1 MREKKG
7 DTMPDMTTDVQSRD
21 ISTLFNQLPDYHVC
35 PLWTTFMEEAV
46 PVAPK
51 PKAIPYLWSYEKL
64 RPALMEAGR
73 LVTAKEAERRVLMFV
88 NPALET
94 PHTTDTLFAGLQLI
108 LPNEV
113 APAHRHLPFA
123 LRFIIEGS
131 RGFTAVEGE
140 KMMMERGDVILTPTW
155 TWHDHGHEGD
165 GPMIW
170 LDGLDL
176 PLYQAIP
183 VNYGEPYREGRFPS
197 RYLVPLFLYIHLN

>member
-1 MREKKG
+1 
-7 DTMPDMTTDVQSRD
+7 
-21 ISTLFNQLPDYHVC
+21 
-35 PLWTTFMEEAV
+35 MEEAV

-51 PKAIPYLWSYEKL
+51 PKAIPHLWSYEKL
-64 RPALMEAGR
+64 RPALIEAGR
-73 LVTAKEAERRVLMFV
+73 LTSTKEAERRVLMFV
-88 NPALET
+88 NPTLET

-123 LRFIIEGS
+123 LRFIIEGN

-183 VNYGEPYREGRFPS
+183 VNYGEPYSEGRFPS
-197 RYLVPLFLYIHLN
+197 RYIFPFNASISKVV